1 MRKYRILLLLSIWL
15 LLSELGN
22 FFTVMPTKA
31 DSEMNSAQREKIQT
45 IIEGVSLPPKTTLLV
60 SIHDFQTAQNFAYN
74 GTQRLHP
81 ASVIKTFYML
91 AYLEEVKKG
100 NRNLR
105 DVHIFTNEDKYGSP
119 GSRIGGS
126 GRLQQAKPGTPYT
139 WEELLELMVSI
150 SDNVATNLFIAD
162 LGKEQL
168 NEHAKRYGLVG
179 TSIVRKI
186 SQKIPGDTHSTANDM
201 NQVLVALYS
210 QELVSEE
217 GYLLAIDLMKRS
229 TNKNRIGKYPP
240 EGTVVANKGGTLTS
254 VVGDSALVFFPNREP
269 IALTIF
275 VVGNDGANVARS
287 QGDDTI
293 AKLAKEIMQYFKDN

>member
-1 MRKYRILLLLSIWL
+1 MS
-15 LLSELGN
+15 
-22 FFTVMPTKA
+22 T
-31 DSEMNSAQREKIQT
+31 AQQEKIQG
-45 IIEGVSLPPKTTLLV
+45 IIQGITLPPDTTLLV
-60 SIHDFQTAQNFAYN
+60 SIHDFKTETNFSYN
-74 GTQRLHP
+74 GTLRLHP

-126 GRLQQAKPGTPYT
+126 GRLQQAKPGTKYP
-139 WEELLELMVSI
+139 WEELLCLMIRI

-162 LGKEQL
+162 LGKEHL
-168 NEHAKRYGLVG
+168 NNKAKQYGLID

-186 SQKIPGDTHSTANDM
+186 SQKIPGNTHSTANDM

-210 QELVSEE
+210 KEFITEE
-217 GYLLAIDLMKRS
+217 GYQLAIDLMKRS
-229 TNKNRIGKYPP
+229 TSKNRIGKYPP
-240 EGTVVANKGGTLTS
+240 KDTIVANKGGTLTS
-254 VVGDSALVFFPNREP
+254 VVGDSALVFYPNREP

-275 VVGNDGANVARS
+275 VVGNNGTNVSRS
-287 QGDDTI
+287 AGDQTI
-293 AKLAKEIMQYFKDN
+293 AKLAKEIMQYFKDE